1 MDNVLHDFRLQLQEL
16 LNTPTGLPD
25 QGIATANVIAQRLES
40 ELRASPRAKQ
50 SNPLSDALQQVADT
64 VDDLPEALQPLV
76 NTILDLTDYLIW
88 YKRQAPLPEFM
99 QGHANADIIGP
110 KGLVVRDDIQV
121 GITLMQPELT
131 YPDHHHLPEE
141 IYIVLSE
148 GFWRQNDRP
157 WHSPGPG
164 GYVYNPAD
172 IIHAMKSVDRP
183 LFALWCLKLT

>member
-1 MDNVLHDFRLQLQEL
+1 MDDALHNFRLQLHAL
-16 LNTPTGLPD
+16 LCNPTELPD
-25 QGIATANVIAQRLES
+25 QGIAMAKVIAQRLDS
-40 ELRASPRAKQ
+40 GLPATPRAKQ
-50 SNPLSDALQQVADT
+50 SNPLSDVLQQVADT
-64 VDDLPEALQPLV
+64 VDDLPVALQPLV
-76 NTILDLTDYLIW
+76 NAILDLTDYLIW

-110 KGLVVRDDIQV
+110 KGLVVRDDILV
-121 GITLMQPELT
+121 GITLMRPELI

-148 GFWRQNDRP
+148 GLWRQNDRP

-164 GYVYNPAD
+164 GYIYNPAD

>member
-1 MDNVLHDFRLQLQEL
+1 MDDALHNFRLQLHALLSNPTEL
-16 LNTPTGLPD
+16 PAP
-25 QGIATANVIAQRLES
+25 GIAMAKVIAQRLES
-40 ELRASPRAKQ
+40 GLPAMPRAQQ
-50 SNPLSDALQQVADT
+50 STPLSDALQQVADT
-64 VDDLPEALQPLV
+64 VDDLPEGLQPLV
-76 NTILDLTDYLIW
+76 NAILGLTDYLIW

-110 KGLVVRDDIQV
+110 KGLVVRDDMQI
-121 GITLMQPELT
+121 GITLMRPELT

-157 WHSPGPG
+157 WHAPGPG